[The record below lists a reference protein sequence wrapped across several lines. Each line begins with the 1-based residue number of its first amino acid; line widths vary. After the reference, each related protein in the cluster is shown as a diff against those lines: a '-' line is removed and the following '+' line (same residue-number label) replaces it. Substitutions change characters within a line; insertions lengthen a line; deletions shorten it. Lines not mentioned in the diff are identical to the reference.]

1 MVRLL
6 GTYGLFL
13 HFWANSG
20 YLLLLLR
27 MITNH
32 RRLFYYL
39 FSMAVTAA
47 RRLSTK
53 PNTPVFKKQNNNIA
67 TRNHHPNSAAVC
79 KYWLQGRCTRN
90 PCRFSHPNQHDYVW
104 KNPNSSPP
112 KRKFINNKE
121 NCDFNRT
128 APKTEQKAIGSKNV
142 NHKENCD
149 YNRTAPKTDAS
160 KNDTT
165 EENGVEGESVNCHN
179 LHSWFGDK
187 GLSVL
192 ARLEGHSKDVTGI
205 VFPSGSSNLYC
216 GSKDKSLRVWDCNSG
231 QCVDVINFDEECGTL
246 VEEGPWIFAG
256 LRDMIKAWNRET
268 QNAVVIRASGGMVNA
283 ITMFEDVLFAGTED
297 GTVLSWK
304 STSKSSFSD
313 ESTSLKGHT
322 GSVLSLIIGAK
333 KLFSGSADCTIR
345 VWDVESLECKHV
357 LNGHSGDVTSVICW
371 DQYLFSGS
379 LDKTIK
385 VWGATAS
392 GNIEEVYRHDAD
404 DGVLAFCGMHDSEEK
419 PILLCSC
426 KDNGVCIYDLPSFGL
441 RGRIYSRHD
450 VKAIQVG
457 SEGLLFTGDAAGLV
471 SVWKPNGES
480 VSKSQ

>member
-13 HFWANSG
+13 HFWGNNG
-20 YLLLLLR
+20 YLLLLLLR

-47 RRLSTK
+47 ARRLSTK
-53 PNTPVFKKQNNNIA
+53 PNTPVFKRTNQQNNNIV

-112 KRKFINNKE
+112 KRKVINNKE

-128 APKTEQKAIGSKNV
+128 APKTEQKAIASKNV
-142 NHKENCD
+142 NNKENCD
-149 YNRTAPKTDAS
+149 YNRTAPKTEQKAIAS
-160 KNDTT
+160 KNVNNKENCDYNRTAPKTEQKATASKNNDTT
-165 EENGVEGESVNCHN
+165 EENGVKGESVKCHN

-256 LRDMIKAWNRET
+256 LRDMIKAWNCET

-283 ITMFEDVLFAGTED
+283 ITMFEDVLFAGTEVKYE
-297 GTVLSWK
+297 T
-304 STSKSSFSD
+304 
-313 ESTSLKGHT
+313 
-322 GSVLSLIIGAK
+322 
-333 KLFSGSADCTIR
+333 
-345 VWDVESLECKHV
+345 
-357 LNGHSGDVTSVICW
+357 
-371 DQYLFSGS
+371 
-379 LDKTIK
+379 
-385 VWGATAS
+385 
-392 GNIEEVYRHDAD
+392 
-404 DGVLAFCGMHDSEEK
+404 
-419 PILLCSC
+419 CS
-426 KDNGVCIYDLPSFGL
+426 
-441 RGRIYSRHD
+441 
-450 VKAIQVG
+450 
-457 SEGLLFTGDAAGLV
+457 
-471 SVWKPNGES
+471 
-480 VSKSQ
+480 

>member
-1 MVRLL
+1 MIRLL

-13 HFWANSG
+13 HFWASNNG
-20 YLLLLLR
+20 YLLLLLLR
-27 MITNH
+27 MITNQ

-39 FSMAVTAA
+39 FSMAVTAD

-53 PNTPVFKKQNNNIA
+53 PNTPVFKKQNNYIA
-67 TRNHHPNSAAVC
+67 TRNDHPNSAAVC

-90 PCRFSHPNQHDYVW
+90 PCRFTHPNQHDYVW
-104 KNPNSSPP
+104 KNPNSSSP
-112 KRKFINNKE
+112 KRKVINNKE

-128 APKTEQKAIGSKNV
+128 APKTEQKAIASKNV
-142 NHKENCD
+142 NYKENCD
-149 YNRTAPKTDAS
+149 YNWTAPKTDAS

-165 EENGVEGESVNCHN
+165 EENGVKGESVKCHN
-179 LHSWFGDK
+179 LHSWFSDK

-345 VWDVESLECKHV
+345 VKIVSTFLLIVVPFSLKVWDVESLECKHV

-426 KDNGVCIYDLPSFGL
+426 KDDGVCIYDLPS
-441 RGRIYSRHD
+441 
-450 VKAIQVG
+450 
-457 SEGLLFTGDAAGLV
+457 
-471 SVWKPNGES
+471 
-480 VSKSQ
+480 